1 MSRLVVITGGLAG
14 SSHELGAHWVTIGRA
29 DNNAFQIVETSV
41 SSQHCEV
48 LLRGNELVVRDLR
61 STNGTFIGG
70 KTISEAVLLPGQIL
84 RLGEVELRL
93 EISPPASRTAPP
105 AATPATTDVSSPAPA
120 KKPGAKGAAQKNYRV
135 LFVDDSMAFLEM
147 VTDVFGAREEKTW
160 EIHTASSPDK
170 ALAILQ
176 QKLIDLVVLD
186 IGMPLLDGVQLLG
199 LIQQRYPNIK
209 KVVLT
214 GESDDSHRAAC
225 LANGAELYLLK
236 PGDEDGWRL
245 IFNMLTSLLQWED
258 HDDFV
263 STLSETGL
271 YNVIQLECLG
281 GNSSVVEVRDQQ
293 TAGEVYI
300 EGGAIVHASAG
311 KLVGEKA
318 FYLLLSLTDGEFR
331 VIPFRA
337 PPERTVQRQWEPLL
351 AEAVRMRQE
360 VNYSGDDGDT
370 ILITK
375 KSVTQKSTPTPQP
388 SSAAT
393 TQPPPTDRTAPT
405 PEAKEPTA
413 KPIPAE
419 PSQPKSRLAT
429 AGMNFITLEE
439 MVEADTTLIS
449 NPDGKGPASDS
460 PKK

>member
-1 MSRLVVITGGLAG
+1 MSKLVATTPGLTGL
-14 SSHELGAHWVTIGRA
+14 SYELGTRWVTIGRA
-29 DNNAFQIVETSV
+29 DSNAFQIVETSL

-70 KTISEAVLLPGQIL
+70 KTVTEAVLQPGQTL
-84 RLGEVELRL
+84 RLGQVELRL
-93 EISPPASRTAPP
+93 EITAPVP
-105 AATPATTDVSSPAPA
+105 SAASPATAPAPV
-120 KKPGAKGAAQKNYRV
+120 KKPEAAGGTSKQYRV

-147 VTDVFGAREEKTW
+147 ITELFDARKDITW
-160 EIHTASSPDK
+160 EIHTAVSPDK

-186 IGMPLLDGVQLLG
+186 IGMPLLDGIQLLG
-199 LIQQRYPNIK
+199 LIHQRYPNIK

-225 LANGAELYLLK
+225 LAKGAELFLSK

-245 IFNMLTSLLQWED
+245 IFNMLTSLLRWED
-258 HDDFV
+258 SDDFV

-281 GNSSVVEVRDQQ
+281 GNSSVLEVRNQQ
-293 TAGEVYI
+293 TSGEVYI

-318 FYLLLSLTDGEFR
+318 FHQLLSLTDGEFR
-331 VIPFRA
+331 LIPFRA
-337 PPERTVQRQWEPLL
+337 PPERTVQHQWESLL
-351 AEAVRMRQE
+351 AESVRVRDE
-360 VNYSGDDGDT
+360 EKYSAGDDGT

-375 KSVTQKSTPTPQP
+375 KGR
-388 SSAAT
+388 A
-393 TQPPPTDRTAPT
+393 TQPPPTARPVPT
-405 PEAKEPTA
+405 PEAKEPPP
-413 KPIPAE
+413 KPIPGE
-419 PSQPKSRLAT
+419 PPKPEAAPST
-429 AGMNFITLEE
+429 SGMNFITLEE
-439 MVEADTTLIS
+439 MVEADTTLLS
-449 NPDGKGPASDS
+449 KPGGKGQSPAD